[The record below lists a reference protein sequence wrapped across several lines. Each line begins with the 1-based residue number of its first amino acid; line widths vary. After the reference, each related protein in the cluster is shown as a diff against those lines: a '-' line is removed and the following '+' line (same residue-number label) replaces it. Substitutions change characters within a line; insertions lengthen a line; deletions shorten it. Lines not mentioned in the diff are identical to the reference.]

1 MNKKIA
7 LLGMG
12 TVGSGVVNLIR
23 ENEDLIHSSSGV
35 NFTITHVL
43 VTDKTK
49 TRTADVSDIRVTDD
63 ITEIENADIDLVVE
77 VMGGI
82 DSTKDIINKFLK
94 KGIPVV
100 TANKDMLAVHIDE
113 LEKSAAQNNTALYYE
128 AAVAGGIPI
137 IHTMQHSLNANKI
150 SKVMGILNGTT
161 NYILSKM
168 AFDGWEYMDALKEAQ
183 AIGYAEA
190 DPTADVEGIDA
201 ARKTLLLARLAFDK
215 KFTLDQVNLNGISNV
230 DIKDIELA
238 KSAGLTLKLLGVA
251 EDLQGKYN
259 LAVEPIFVETTH
271 QLANVHYEKNA
282 VFVNGNMIG
291 EAMFYGPGAGSYETA
306 SAVVSDMI
314 NSAVIKTK
322 AKNVPATI
330 GELAEELPD
339 SAYYLRFNESLHD
352 VQSFLASLDVQ
363 FDIIDTQQAAFRTV
377 KMSSAA
383 LQKIKDAFAVEAV
396 YKINGAE

>member
-63 ITEIENADIDLVVE
+63 ITEIDNADIDLVVE

-150 SKVMGILNGTT
+150 SKVIGILNGTT

-168 AFDGWEYMDALKEAQ
+168 TFDGWEYMDALKEAQ

-322 AKNVPATI
+322 AKNAPAEN
-330 GELAEELPD
+330 GEFAEELPE

-352 VQSFLASLDVQ
+352 VQSFLASLDIQ

-383 LQKIKDAFAVEAV
+383 LQKIKDTFAVEAV

>member
-1 MNKKIA
+1 MDKKIA

-12 TVGSGVVNLIR
+12 TVGSGVVNLLR

-35 NFTITHVL
+35 NFTITHIL
-43 VTDKTK
+43 VSDTVK
-49 TRTADVSDIRVTDD
+49 TRTADVSGIRVTDD
-63 ITEIENADIDLVVE
+63 ITEIENADIDLAVE

-94 KGIPVV
+94 RGIPVV

-113 LEKSAAQNNTALYYE
+113 LEETASENNTALYYE

-137 IHTMQHSLNANKI
+137 IHTLKHSLNANRI

-168 AFDGWEYMDALKEAQ
+168 TFDSWNYNDALKDAQ

-201 ARKTLLLARLAFDK
+201 ARKTLLLARLAFNK
-215 KFTLDQVNLNGISNV
+215 KFTLDQVNLNGITNV
-230 DIKDIELA
+230 DIKDIKLA
-238 KSAGLTLKLLGVA
+238 ESAGLTLKLLGVA
-251 EDLQGKYN
+251 ENIEDKYN
-259 LAVEPIFVETTH
+259 LSVEPIFVDSKH

-291 EAMFYGPGAGSYETA
+291 EAMFYGPGAGGYETA

-314 NSAVIKTK
+314 NSAVIEARAKTGPEE
-322 AKNVPATI
+322 N
-330 GELAEELPD
+330 GELAEALPD
-339 SAYYLRFNESLHD
+339 SAYYLRFNGSLPEAESY
-352 VQSFLASLDVQ
+352 LASQDIQ
-363 FDIIDTQQAAFRTV
+363 FEILSTEDAALRTL
-377 KMSSAA
+377 KISAEA
-383 LQKIKDAFAVEAV
+383 LQKIQDTFAPAAV

>member
-35 NFTITHVL
+35 KFTITHVL
-43 VTDKTK
+43 VTDTTK

-82 DSTKDIINKFLK
+82 DSTKDIINRILQ

-113 LEKSAAQNNTALYYE
+113 LEKTAAQNNTALYYE

-168 AFDGWEYMDALKEAQ
+168 AFDGWEYDDALKEAQ

-215 KFTLDQVNLNGISNV
+215 KFSLDQVNLNGISGV

-251 EDLQGKYN
+251 EDLDGKYN
-259 LAVEPIFVETTH
+259 LAVEAIFVETTH

-314 NSAVIKTK
+314 NSAVIAAK
-322 AKNVPATI
+322 AKAVPDES
-330 GELAEELPD
+330 GVQAEELPD
-339 SAYYLRFNESLHD
+339 SAYYLRFNEPLHD
-352 VQSFLASLDVQ
+352 IQSFLSSQDVQ
-363 FDIIDTQQAAFRTV
+363 FEIIDTKKSAFRTV
-377 KMSSAA
+377 KMSGAV
-383 LQKIKDAFAVEAV
+383 LQQVKDKFAVAAV

>member
-23 ENEDLIHSSSGV
+23 ENEHLIHSSSGV
-35 NFTITHVL
+35 GFTITHVL
-43 VTDKTK
+43 VTDTTK
-49 TRTADVSDIRVTDD
+49 TRTADVSNIRVTDD
-63 ITEIENADIDLVVE
+63 ITEIENADIDLAVE

-82 DSTKDIINKFLK
+82 DSTKEIIKRFLQ

-113 LEKSAAQNNTALYYE
+113 LEQTAAENNTALYYE

-137 IHTMQHSLNANKI
+137 IHTLQHSLNANKI

-168 AFDGWEYMDALKEAQ
+168 AFDGWEYDDALKDAQ

-215 KFTLDQVNLNGISNV
+215 KFTLDQVKLNGISGV

-251 EDLQGKYN
+251 EDLQGNYN

-314 NSAVIKTK
+314 NSAVITAE
-322 AKNVPATI
+322 AKNVPAEN
-330 GELAEELPD
+330 GELAEELAD

-363 FDIIDTQQAAFRTV
+363 FENIDTEEAAFRTV
-377 KMSSAA
+377 KMSGAV
-383 LQKIKDAFAVEAV
+383 LQQIKDKFAVAAA

>member
-1 MNKKIA
+1 MDKKIA

-12 TVGSGVVNLIR
+12 TVGSGVVNLLR

-35 NFTITHVL
+35 RFTITHIL
-43 VTDKTK
+43 VSDTVK
-49 TRTADVSDIRVTDD
+49 TRTADVSGIRVTDD
-63 ITEIENADIDLVVE
+63 ITEIENADIDLAVE

-94 KGIPVV
+94 RGIPVV

-113 LEKSAAQNNTALYYE
+113 LEETASENSAALYYE

-137 IHTMQHSLNANKI
+137 IHTLQHSLNANRI

-168 AFDGWEYMDALKEAQ
+168 TFDGWDYNDALKDAQ

-190 DPTADVEGIDA
+190 DPTADVEGNDA
-201 ARKTLLLARLAFDK
+201 ARKTLLLARLAFNK
-215 KFTLDQVNLNGISNV
+215 KFTLDQVNLNGITNV
-230 DIKDIELA
+230 DIKDIKLA
-238 KSAGLTLKLLGVA
+238 ESAGLTLKLLGVA
-251 EDLQGKYN
+251 EDLEDKYN
-259 LAVEPIFVETTH
+259 LSVEPIFVDTKH

-314 NSAVIKTK
+314 NSAVITTK
-322 AKNVPATI
+322 AKNKPEEKGEPAT
-330 GELAEELPD
+330 ELPD
-339 SAYYLRFNESLHD
+339 SAYYLRFNGSLSEAESYLSSQD
-352 VQSFLASLDVQ
+352 IQ
-363 FDIIDTQQAAFRTV
+363 FEVIST
-377 KMSSAA
+377 KESALKTLKISADA
-383 LQKIKDAFAVEAV
+383 LQKIQDTFAPAAV

>member
-1 MNKKIA
+1 MDKKIA

-23 ENEDLIHSSSGV
+23 ENEDLIHSSTGV
-35 NFTITHVL
+35 SFKITHVL
-43 VTDKTK
+43 VTDTTK
-49 TRTADVSDIRVTDD
+49 TRTADVSGIRVTDD
-63 ITEIENADIDLVVE
+63 ITEIENADIDLAVE

-82 DSTKDIINKFLK
+82 DSTKDIINKFLE

-168 AFDGWEYMDALKEAQ
+168 AFDGWNYDDALKDAQ

-215 KFTLDQVNLNGISNV
+215 KFTLDQVNLNGISTV

-238 KSAGLTLKLLGVA
+238 KNAGLTLKLLGVA
-251 EDLQGKYN
+251 EDLDGTYN

-314 NSAVIKTK
+314 NSAVIQTT
-322 AKNVPATI
+322 AKNVPEEY
-330 GELAEELPD
+330 GVLSEELPD
-339 SAYYLRFNESLHD
+339 SGYYLRFNESLPD
-352 VQSFLASLDVQ
+352 VQAFLSSLDVQ
-363 FDIIDTQQAAFRTV
+363 FDIIDTQEVTFRTV
-377 KMSSAA
+377 KISGTV
-383 LQKIKDAFAVEAV
+383 LQQIKDAFAVEAV

>member
-94 KGIPVV
+94 RGIPVV

>member
-35 NFTITHVL
+35 KFTITHVL
-43 VTDKTK
+43 VTDTTK

-82 DSTKDIINKFLK
+82 DSTKDIINRILQ

-113 LEKSAAQNNTALYYE
+113 LEKTAVQNNTALYYE

-168 AFDGWEYMDALKEAQ
+168 AFDGWEYDDALKEAQ

-215 KFTLDQVNLNGISNV
+215 KFSLDQVNLNGISGV

-251 EDLQGKYN
+251 EDLDGKYN

-314 NSAVIKTK
+314 NSAVIAAK
-322 AKNVPATI
+322 AKAVPEES
-330 GELAEELPD
+330 GVQAEELPD
-339 SAYYLRFNESLHD
+339 SAYYLRFNEPLHD
-352 VQSFLASLDVQ
+352 VQSFLSSQDVQ
-363 FDIIDTQQAAFRTV
+363 FEIIDTKGSAFRTV
-377 KMSSAA
+377 KMSGTV
-383 LQKIKDAFAVEAV
+383 LQQVKDKFAVAAV